1 MSVMALKNRL
11 GNRVQGMQGNSLP
24 ASIRNHTLNQNLS
37 NPTADSTS
45 VVINVPP
52 IDIVAPPDVDFVNP
66 TDGVAVVDGTIVN
79 GSNVAVVD
87 EATIKD
93 GSISGVIESETRTAA
108 IESISK
114 VSAIQ
119 STPEVA
125 TIKSTPEATT
135 IDSNY
140 LALTT
145 NTIDII
151 NENLKNQSLS
161 YQLFDIVKA
170 PTGGATVFTIP
181 GLTGDEI
188 AKELTGI
195 ILDYTTP
202 RAYWETPEPVEGTP
216 PTCYSPDSIVSVD
229 GKACSTCLFNT
240 FGSKG
245 IGMSGNGSIVSN
257 SGNGSI
263 GGSNANNNGI
273 VNGGANGNGIVNVG
287 GAGNSSS
294 ISNAKACKESIQALL
309 LLPDS
314 IIPIIIRIPVT
325 SKVIFQKYMT
335 RLVSHMIPLNGVVT
349 KITLEK
355 ATSNGGQPYA
365 KFNFEAVEVLTPE
378 EAAYVRGYGQRF
390 SEMLGAG
397 YDVHEGYDDG
407 DNGIGNDNG
416 NSIHE
421 AHNANAHNANAH
433 NVNNNSNVG
442 NVHNGGVHEIGNGVM

>member
-11 GNRVQGMQGNSLP
+11 GNRVSGLQGANGHSFQSVQGIGVNKNLP
-24 ASIRNHTLNQNLS
+24 NPSIGNAGVTAPSHVENPIAEAASPVVEAIDNGITEPIS
-37 NPTADSTS
+37 MSSPTGVTAASSPIASSVPAEST
-45 VVINVPP
+45 
-52 IDIVAPPDVDFVNP
+52 VA
-66 TDGVAVVDGTIVN
+66 T
-79 GSNVAVVD
+79 GSD
-87 EATIKD
+87 TK
-93 GSISGVIESETRTAA
+93 TAA
-108 IESISK
+108 IESIPD
-114 VSAIQ
+114 VATIQ
-119 STPEVA
+119 STPEV
-125 TIKSTPEATT
+125 TT
-135 IDSNY
+135 IESNY

-151 NENLKNQSLS
+151 NENLKNQPLS

-170 PTGGATVFTIP
+170 PTGGATVFTVP

-195 ILDYTTP
+195 ILDYSTP

-229 GKACSTCLFNT
+229 GKPCGTCLYNT

-245 IGMSGNGSIVSN
+245 MN
-257 SGNGSI
+257 GNGSI
-263 GGSNANNNGI
+263 GGSTNNNGI
-273 VNGGANGNGIVNVG
+273 VNGDANGNGIVNVG
-287 GAGNSSS
+287 GAGNSNGT
-294 ISNAKACKESIQALL
+294 SNAKACKESIQALL

-335 RLVSHMIPLNGVVT
+335 RLVSRMIPLNGVVT

-355 ATSNGGQPYA
+355 ATSNGGQLYA

-378 EAAYVRGYGQRF
+378 EATYARGYGQKF
-390 SEMLGAG
+390 SEMLGAS
-397 YDVHEGYDDG
+397 YDVDEGYDDG

-421 AHNANAHNANAH
+421 AHNADIHNVHNASNHNANS
-433 NVNNNSNVG
+433 NSNVHNANSNS
-442 NVHNGGVHEIGNGVM
+442 NVHNNTKGVL